1 MEQQLDWNTR
11 ITRAEQKG
19 VFNTDDKT
27 LAGDWKLCKA
37 AEVLPLRDDFG
48 DILDHPDKEITSRDI
63 YNKYGSMIEDIG
75 YMFAHVGMAVDE
87 GYMRC
92 NPIESGYG
100 FDVDA
105 FTVTEKGDEVL
116 CKLKSEFSD
125 FYNKIL
131 KITSVYQDY
140 VLGRLLR
147 EIFFKYSKYLVTG
160 DDRGTEMY
168 ESDRYVQEG
177 KNVW

>member
-1 MEQQLDWNTR
+1 MFKRREQYKCDSIDLPVLMIGMHGTVEGATRLQKYAFLSAMQVKNIKRINFFNDW
-11 ITRAEQKG
+11 QSG
-19 VFNTDDKT
+19 Q
-27 LAGDWKLCKA
+27 AGA
-37 AEVLPLRDDFG
+37 FSA
-48 DILDHPDKEITSRDI
+48 
-63 YNKYGSMIEDIG
+63 Y
-75 YMFAHVGMAVDE
+75 FARCIGMAVDE
-87 GYMRC
+87 GYVRC

-116 CKLKSEFSD
+116 RKLKSELPD

-147 EIFFKYSKYLVTG
+147 ETFFKYPKYLVTG
-160 DDRGTEMY
+160 DDRGTRMY

-177 KNVW
+177 KNVR